1 MSTKNLSRT
10 IIEGGRHNYN
20 KWDRH
25 HSHAEERARLKN
37 YLGEVMEDLENYYEH
52 DIEPIRHVGKGF
64 DDKLAP
70 IYRWLRAQVGQPWD
84 DVRSKLFETF
94 DTRTTA
100 GRHIVFDH
108 LLQSVQVD
116 KEEHRRYYYGPDDH
130 TASYSDNDYYVD
142 ENGILQK
149 KRYINRRFMRDKPP
163 PFDTKRIA
171 NWLSGRIVGKV
182 GNKYF
187 WFIPVGKAKK
197 HKGMSYTHTWKTE
210 WGTRH
215 SYSYQYETGPVFLYL
230 DYDIIYK
237 TDVAGV
243 LVLDEYGKR
252 IELDRIPK
260 WVKHST
266 PDLRQGRKLN
276 TKEINFW
283 STLPEYYRTKVL
295 ECSPNYPNPP
305 KYDYWGRRIS

>member
-37 YLGEVMEDLENYYEH
+37 YLGEVIEDLENYYEY
-52 DIEPIRHVGKGF
+52 DMEPLRPVSKDF

-108 LLQSVQVD
+108 VLRSVQID
-116 KEEHRRYYYGPDDH
+116 EEEHRRYYYGPDDD

-142 ENGILQK
+142 AAGILQK
-149 KRYINRRFMRDKPP
+149 KRYINRRFNRITIP

-182 GNKYF
+182 GHKYF
-187 WFIPVGKAKK
+187 WFVPVTGSKK
-197 HKGMSYTHTWKTE
+197 YGGYSRTYKTA
-210 WGTRH
+210 WGTGEAYAYH
-215 SYSYQYETGPVFLYL
+215 SSSGPVFLHLIYEV
-230 DYDIIYK
+230 IYK
-237 TDVAGV
+237 TDSLGQRVFI
-243 LVLDEYGKR
+243 DGKP

-260 WVKHST
+260 WEKDYGT
-266 PDLRQGRKLN
+266 PSLRQGRKLN
-276 TKEINFW
+276 TKDLEFW
-283 STLPEYYRTKVL
+283 GTLPEYYRTKIL

-305 KYDYWGRRIS
+305 KYDYWGRRI

>member
-10 IIEGGRHNYN
+10 IIEGGRHKSN

-25 HSHAEERARLKN
+25 HSHAEERAHLKN
-37 YLGEVMEDLENYYEH
+37 YLGEVMEDLENYYEY

-116 KEEHRRYYYGPDDH
+116 EEEHRRYYYGPDDH

-142 ENGILQK
+142 ETGILQK
-149 KRYINRRFMRDKPP
+149 KRYINRRFNRDKVP
-163 PFDTKRIA
+163 PFDVKRIS

-187 WFIPVGKAKK
+187 WFIPADKSKK
-197 HKGMSYTHTWKTE
+197 RGGWSHTWKIQ
-210 WGTRH
+210 WGYRDP
-215 SYSYQYETGPVFLYL
+215 YAYQAETGPVFLYL
-230 DYDIIYK
+230 DWEVIYK
-237 TDVAGV
+237 TDSLGQRIM
-243 LVLDEYGKR
+243 LDGKP

-260 WVKHST
+260 WTKNYGA
-266 PDLRQGRKLN
+266 PNLRQGRKLDA
-276 TKEINFW
+276 KDLEFW
-283 STLPEYYRTKVL
+283 GSLPEYYQRKIL
-295 ECSPNYPNPP
+295 ECSPNYPKEPR
-305 KYDYWGRRIS
+305 YDYWGRRIS